1 MILKIAGMSCG
12 HCTRKVEQAL
22 QAVPGVS
29 HVKIS
34 LAAGEATLQYDEQLT
49 SQDQLKA
56 AVEEAGYSV
65 DAADTTQEVQNK
77 SVCACGCG

>member
-12 HCTRKVEQAL
+12 HCTSKVEQAL

-34 LAAGEATLQYDEQLT
+34 LAAGEAELQYDEQLT
-49 SQDQLKA
+49 SPNQLKA
-56 AVEEAGYSV
+56 AVEEAGYRV
-65 DAADTTQEVQNK
+65 DSADTTQKSQNK
-77 SVCACGCG
+77 SACGCG